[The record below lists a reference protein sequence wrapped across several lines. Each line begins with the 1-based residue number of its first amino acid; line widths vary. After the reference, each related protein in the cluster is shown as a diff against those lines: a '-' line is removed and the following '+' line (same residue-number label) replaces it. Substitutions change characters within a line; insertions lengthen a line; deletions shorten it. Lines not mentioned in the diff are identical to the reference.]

1 MTLVTWT
8 ETAID
13 DLQAHAAYIA
23 QFNPYAASR
32 IVRHL
37 FTAGNS
43 LATFPKSGKARSDGT
58 RELAVVHPYILVYD
72 IVEDEVRILR
82 VWHGAQDRG

>member
-8 ETAID
+8 KTAID

-23 QFNPYAASR
+23 RFNPYAAGR
-32 IVRHL
+32 IVRQL

-43 LATFPKSGKARSDGT
+43 LSTFPKGGKARPDGM
-58 RELAVVHPYILVYD
+58 RELAVASLCPGL
-72 IVEDEVRILR
+72 
-82 VWHGAQDRG
+82 